1 MAEFFAN
8 IGDTGFFSAALDIF
22 IVFYLV
28 YIVLLLIRGTRTVPM
43 ALGLLLVVV
52 LYIFSRYLGLSTTYM
67 LLDQFMEVAVI
78 FALII
83 FQDDIRRALVRF
95 GKFAWFS
102 KAKETA
108 IIEEVARAATM
119 MTQKKIG
126 ALIVFEREAR
136 LDEFILEPGIRL
148 DSNVTKE
155 LLYTIFI
162 PMMENPLHDGAA
174 VIRNFQVREA
184 GSFLPLS
191 TNPEIEKN
199 LGTRHRAALGITEQ
213 TDAIAV
219 VISEERGSVSVCHS
233 GRILTDL
240 TSKDLRE
247 ELLAL
252 FTTDKKD
259 EEEGEEEQEER
270 ENTNPTLAGKRD
282 NSGPVVISKRDS
294 THPKGNRD
302 SSTSIIIKRDS
313 GKPDAE
319 SVGPSKD
326 TANDKKDGDTDKK
339 RDVHSDE
346 SGGDK

>member
-1 MAEFFAN
+1 MGEFFQN
-8 IGDTGFFSAALDIF
+8 IREDTGEIWVAVIDLI
-22 IVFYLV
+22 IVYYLV
-28 YIVLLLIRGTRTVPM
+28 YISLRLVRGTRTVPM
-43 ALGLLLVVV
+43 AVGLLLLV
-52 LYIFSRYLGLSTTYM
+52 LLYTFSRQLGFATTYM
-67 LLDQFMEVAVI
+67 LLDQFMSVVVI
-78 FALII
+78 FTLII

-102 KAKETA
+102 KARETA
-108 IIEEVARAATM
+108 IIEEVAKAATM
-119 MTQKKIG
+119 MTSKKIG

-174 VIRNFQVREA
+174 VIRNFQIREA

-219 VISEERGSVSVCHS
+219 VVSEERGTISVCHS

-240 TSKDLRE
+240 TAKDLRE

-259 EEEGEEEQEER
+259 EEGETEER
-270 ENTNPTLAGKRD
+270 DSRDNTNPTLAGKRD
-282 NSGPVVISKRDS
+282 TTGPVVISKRDS
-294 THPKGNRD
+294 TTPKPAKDQSNPLIVRKSVAD
-302 SSTSIIIKRDS
+302 STPPSDDGSRG
-313 GKPDAE
+313 GK
-319 SVGPSKD
+319 
-326 TANDKKDGDTDKK
+326 
-339 RDVHSDE
+339 
-346 SGGDK
+346 